1 MSKLF
6 VYKAS
11 AGSGKTF
18 RLAAEYIKQL
28 ITDPESYKRIL
39 AVTFTNKATA
49 EMKSRILEELFLM
62 AKGDTT
68 TMGESISKELGVSS
82 KTLQRNAKNA
92 LTLILHDYSRF
103 SISTIDSFVQ
113 RVIQSLLWEIGQQGG
128 VDIEIDTTPVLEHAS
143 DNLIDSATNTKE
155 LMRWLSAMGESLL
168 DDGKSWDVRRALINL
183 GKEIFSE
190 KFRLMS
196 PDDMDKFGDK
206 ELVHKLKTELE
217 NISKAF
223 ITTLNTSASRS
234 LEMLEERGID
244 QSQFF
249 HGNSGVM
256 GFYNKCASFNE
267 SSKIIPEH
275 NGARVQKAFGDPS
288 GEEWVSKNVFK
299 SADFLLISNAIDEFL
314 HPTLTKLIETIEAKK
329 LQYISAKL
337 ILQNLEN
344 LALIG
349 DLWNKVRELSHEEG
363 FLLLSDS
370 NHLLK
375 EFVKDSDAP
384 FVYEKIGTRYNTF
397 MIDEFQDTSEVQWHN
412 FKPLINNSLAEDS
425 FSMIVGDVKQ
435 SIYRWRNGDWSIL
448 ATGVDE
454 DFRSHG
460 IEKHNLEINY
470 RSLPS
475 IVEFNNAFF
484 SEAVKVVSNSLD
496 EKSND
501 DRVEGFKDLIAK
513 AYEDV
518 NQKAKPSSNPKSGYV
533 ECIMAKN
540 EKDFNFDSY
549 LSSQLPELIEKIRQ
563 NHNLGDIAILVRTQ
577 SEGQKIANFFIE
589 HNRIEPNKEKHISF
603 VSQDGLILNASSVVR
618 LVIASF
624 EVVQDSTNRI
634 ATRVLAKELATI
646 NGIEN
651 KIWHNYFDD
660 SYIENEVEWLSNL
673 STRPIQEVFEAV
685 AERYKLQGVIGE
697 LPYLA
702 ELHEH
707 VISHS
712 RKGSGDI
719 NKFLRWWDEKSDRQ
733 SLTVP
738 ESTNAISIIT
748 IHKSKGLQFPVVLI
762 PYASWDFKPSSS
774 KSFLWVKSND
784 EPFNL
789 LPKYP
794 IVATNITSESLFAY
808 EFYEEKMKEIVDNL
822 NLLYV
827 AFTRAE
833 KELYI
838 ISLVNSTEKEGSAFS
853 NTSKIISPVVKQIA
867 RISENDPNSNI
878 EQYVFGEQYLS
889 VKEQSEEKPAT
900 KGWKMDQYPVGNDF
914 RGIKLKIDSEEFFQP
929 ETTDRKSILDHGVIM
944 HSLFAN
950 IDTAK
955 DIDTAIKKIV
965 NEGLVDNSKVD
976 EISNRIKDTLKT
988 EPALS
993 WFSGEWTLKKEASI
1007 ITPDGNNYR
1016 PDRVMIKED
1025 NAIVVDFKFGTELPS
1040 HKKQVKNYMQLL
1052 TDMGYFRTEGFI
1064 WYVND
1069 NRFIQVTIE

>member
-49 EMKSRILEELFLM
+49 EMKGRILDELFLM
-62 AKGDTT
+62 ANGNSTV
-68 TMGESISKELGVSS
+68 MGNSISEELGVNTQ
-82 KTLQRNAKNA
+82 TLQKNAKTA

-128 VDIEIDTTPVLEHAS
+128 VDIEIDAMPVLEHAS
-143 DNLIDSATNTKE
+143 DNLIDSSSKTKE
-155 LMRWLSAMGESLL
+155 LMKWLTAMGESLL

-196 PDDMDKFGDK
+196 PEDMERFGDK
-206 ELVHKLKTELE
+206 DLVQKLKTELE
-217 NISKAF
+217 NISKTF
-223 ITTLNTSASRS
+223 IKALNTSASKS
-234 LEMLEERGID
+234 LEMLEKRGID
-244 QSQFF
+244 QTQFS

-256 GFYNKCASFNE
+256 GFFNKCASFNE
-267 SSKIIPEH
+267 TSKTIPEY
-275 NGARVQKAFGDPS
+275 NGARVQKALGDPT
-288 GEEWVSKNVFK
+288 GEGWVNKDVFK
-299 SADFLLISNAIDEFL
+299 SADFLLISNAINEFL
-314 HPTLTKLIETIEAKK
+314 YPSLSKLIATIETNK
-329 LQYISAKL
+329 LQYNSARL

-344 LALIG
+344 LPLIG
-349 DLWNKVRELSHEEG
+349 DLWKKVRELSHEEG

-412 FKPLINNSLAEDS
+412 FKPLISNSLAEDS

-448 ATGVDE
+448 ATGVEE
-454 DFRSHG
+454 DFKYHG
-460 IEKHNLEINY
+460 IDKHSLEINY

-475 IVEFNNAFF
+475 IVQFNNAFF
-484 SEAVKVVSNSLD
+484 EESIKLVSSNIE
-496 EKSND
+496 EKLND
-501 DRVEGFKDLIAK
+501 PRTLGFKELIAK

-518 NQKAKPSSNPKSGYV
+518 KQKAKTSSSQNAGYV
-533 ECIMAKN
+533 ECTIVK
-540 EKDFNFDSY
+540 KDKDLSFDSY
-549 LSSQLPELIEKIRQ
+549 LSSQIPELIDKIRQ
-563 NHNLGDIAILVRTQ
+563 NHKLGDIAILVRTQ
-577 SEGQKIANFFIE
+577 LEGQKIANFFIDY
-589 HNRIEPNKEKHISF
+589 NRNEPNREKHITF
-603 VSQDGLILNASSVVR
+603 VSQDGLILNSSSVVR
-618 LVIASF
+618 LVIAAF
-624 EVVQDSTNRI
+624 EVVQDSTNKI
-634 ATRVLAKELATI
+634 AYRVLGKELAAI
-646 NGIEN
+646 NEPGEKN
-651 KIWHNYFDD
+651 WHSYFDE
-660 SYIENEVEWLSNL
+660 SFTYKEVEWLSNL

-685 AERYKLQGVIGE
+685 AERYKLQNVTGE

-719 NKFLRWWDEKSDRQ
+719 NKFLRWWEEKSGRL

-774 KSFLWVKSND
+774 NSFLWVKSD
-784 EPFNL
+784 EEPFNL

-794 IVATNITSESLFAY
+794 IAATNVTGESLFAFDY
-808 EFYEEKMKEIVDNL
+808 YEEKMKEIVDNL

-838 ISLVNSTEKEGSAFS
+838 FSLVGSSETSSFS
-853 NTSKIISPVVKQIA
+853 NTSKIISPVLRQI
-867 RISENDPNSNI
+867 SSSI
-878 EQYVFGEQYLS
+878 ESVQASTTEQFIFGEKS
-889 VKEQSEEKPAT
+889 SSTSSDTEEKSNS
-900 KGWKMDQYPVGNDF
+900 KGWKMDQYPVGNNF
-914 RGIKLKIDSEEFFQP
+914 RSIKLKIESEDFYQTEP
-929 ETTDRKSILDHGVIM
+929 SERKSILEHGVLM
-944 HSLFAN
+944 HNLFAN
-950 IDTAK
+950 IDTIN
-955 DIDTAIKKIV
+955 DIDNAV
-965 NEGLVDNSKVD
+965 NKMVNDGLIDHSKVE
-976 EISNRIKDTLKT
+976 EIRFEINNILKI
-988 EPALS
+988 EPALN
-993 WFSGEWTLKKEASI
+993 WFSGDWTLRKEATI
-1007 ITPDGNNYR
+1007 LTPDGNNYR
-1016 PDRVMIKED
+1016 PDRVMIKD
-1025 NAIVVDFKFGTELPS
+1025 GKAIIVDFKFGQELPS
-1040 HKKQVKNYMQLL
+1040 HKKQLKNYMQLL
-1052 TDMGYFRTEGFI
+1052 SDMGYIKTEGYI
-1064 WYVND
+1064 WYVSE
-1069 NRFIQVTIE
+1069 NRSIQVHSN